1 MISSPPDLFKTIDQ
15 SPVLV
20 PNARLAEAWIGQYY
34 RFLELA
40 AGVFIEPR
48 VRTLSEWSEALLI
61 ESCVLAGEEFPA
73 TANHQ
78 QQLELW
84 EAAIA
89 TDEEIAD
96 PNQVVALARLAHSA
110 ERQLRQWDVFVAE
123 AAANDQFRKFLRW
136 RGRFYA
142 AMAERGFATAEQ
154 QIVALT
160 KRLSDPGLFTLPV
173 KLTLFGFLELTRIE
187 EALLRQLGLNGVE
200 IIQLPLEG
208 LHKTSTGTL
217 HRFTDFAAELTAAA
231 QFAGDSLEQGAEQVA
246 LVINDIE
253 RVGNQVKHV
262 LERYFHP
269 DQIAADSDISAAL
282 FHIPSGE
289 SLAAQQVVAEALMLL
304 DLSLSSPQR
313 RWPAAKMSRFLLSPY
328 THGSTQ
334 EHLARAGLEL
344 HMRRTQTFELSL
356 ADIGRW
362 LQMNQHKSQAP
373 VLEQLLSGLGSA
385 GSDLSPAE
393 QMMACLKYWGWGESV
408 QHSPQIR
415 RCVQRVLKQIE
426 KLAFLQPQNSADALR
441 LLKTLCRDSRIITHG
456 GELSAIQVL
465 SPEAA
470 IGRRFDAVRV
480 LNMRQ
485 DNWPAKP
492 VQNGLIPPVT
502 WPLLSRA
509 TIEDQFEHARRV
521 TALLKTLA
529 SEISFSWTDSENG
542 VEVSPSALLVDLGV
556 PVATEIEPAGFW
568 QRALAPRPDML
579 EERVQEPGLPLDPAA
594 NAHLPGGSGLFAD
607 QAAAPMAAYCRR
619 RLGAQWWEMPGPFVD
634 AAFRGQV
641 IHKAL
646 EILYSGMVETAL
658 LPDNAQI
665 PAAIAAA
672 LDQYRARQ
680 KMTAAAYS
688 AEKIRLQLLLAEW
701 LQLDQQRPEFVP
713 LSLEC
718 RESIQL
724 QGFEIS
730 MRIDRID
737 VLEDGRLLLIDYKSG
752 NTQTNGWCDDRLS
765 NPQLPLYAML
775 FEQHGGQ
782 AVSGVSFA
790 GVRLNGCTYEGIGAD
805 PLTPFDCFR
814 VFGTSSLGLV
824 KKFASWDDMRAQW
837 HAQLQ
842 VLFDEIRQGHCENRV
857 YDAGGVK
864 YFGLEPLLR
873 IAEGEQWLAEHGND

>member
-1 MISSPPDLFKTIDQ
+1 MISTLPDLFKTIDQ
-15 SPVLV
+15 TPTLV
-20 PNARLAEAWIGQYY
+20 PNARLAEAWIGQHY
-34 RFLELA
+34 RALEPTSR
-40 AGVFIEPR
+40 VFIEPP

-89 TDEEIAD
+89 ADEDMAD

-110 ERQLRQWDVFVAE
+110 ERQLQQWDVFVAE

-200 IIQLPLEG
+200 IMQLSLEG
-208 LHKTSTGTL
+208 PHETSTATL
-217 HRFTDFAAELTAAA
+217 HRFTDFAAEMTAAA
-231 QFAGDSLEQGAEQVA
+231 QFAKDSLAQGAGQVA

-253 RVGNQVKHV
+253 RVGNQVKHL

-269 DQIAADSDISAAL
+269 DKLATDSDLRDAF

-313 RWPAAKMSRFLLSPY
+313 RWPAAKMSRFLLSTY
-328 THGSTQ
+328 IHGSAQ

-344 HMRRTQTFELSL
+344 HMRRTQTFEVSL
-356 ADIGRW
+356 VDIGRW
-362 LQMNQHKSQAP
+362 LQMDQHKSQAP

-385 GSDLSPAE
+385 RSDLSPAE
-393 QMMACLKYWGWGESV
+393 QIMFCLKYWGWGESV
-408 QHSPQIR
+408 QHSPQTR
-415 RCVQRVLKQIE
+415 RCVQRVFKQIE
-426 KLAFLQPQNSADALR
+426 KLAFLQPQNSANALR

-456 GELSAIQVL
+456 GELSPIQVL

-480 LNMRQ
+480 LNMRE

-492 VQNGLIPPVT
+492 VQNGLIPPVC

-509 TIEDQFEHARRV
+509 TIEDQFEHACRV
-521 TALLKTLA
+521 RALLKTLA
-529 SEISFSWTDSENG
+529 PKISFSWTDSENG
-542 VEVSPSALLVDLGV
+542 VEVAPSALR
-556 PVATEIEPAGFW
+556 FW
-568 QRALAPRPDML
+568 QGVLSPRPDML
-579 EERVQEPGLPLDPAA
+579 EERVQEPGLPLDPVA
-594 NAHLPGGSGLFAD
+594 NPHLPGGSGLFAD

-619 RLGAQWWEMPGPFVD
+619 RLGAQWWDIPGPFVD
-634 AAFRGQV
+634 PAFRGQV
-641 IHKAL
+641 IHRAL
-646 EILYSGMVETAL
+646 EILYSDMVDTAV
-658 LPDNAQI
+658 LPDDAQI
-665 PAAIAAA
+665 PAAVATA
-672 LDQYRARQ
+672 LDQFRTRQ

-688 AEKIRLQLLLAEW
+688 AEKTRLQLLLAEW
-701 LQLDQQRPEFVP
+701 LHLDQQRPQFVP

-718 RESIQL
+718 RESIQW

-730 MRIDRID
+730 MRIDRVD
-737 VLEDGRLLLIDYKSG
+737 TLEVGRLLLIDYKSG

-805 PLTPFDCFR
+805 ALIPFDNFR

-824 KKFASWDDMRAQW
+824 KKFASWDDMREQW
-837 HAQLQ
+837 RAQLQ
-842 VLFDEIRQGHCENRV
+842 VLFDEITQGHCENRV
-857 YDAGGVK
+857 YAEGGVK
-864 YFGLEPLLR
+864 YFGLESLLR
-873 IAEGEQWLAEHGND
+873 IAEGEQWLAEHGNDETL